1 MLDETVYICCC
12 RDRQYPLKYYLH
24 GLYYHLAP
32 QYHHHHYDH
41 YGQESPDHH
50 LRSTNLSRHHFA
62 YSDFSASQRFQAR
75 SCVAPEARK
84 VNPNAA
90 LSSLANNIYYQQNN
104 PVFEQNEFVITYPFT
119 SSSWHVF
126 SFCVC
131 QNIVFSLIL
140 LVILIKLTRRQASTT
155 SWL

>member
-1 MLDETVYICCC
+1 MVDETVYICCC

-75 SCVAPEARK
+75 SFVAPEARIF
-84 VNPNAA
+84 NPNTA
-90 LSSLANNIYYQQNN
+90 LSLGCSLY
-104 PVFEQNEFVITYPFT
+104 
-119 SSSWHVF
+119 H
-126 SFCVC
+126 
-131 QNIVFSLIL
+131 L
-140 LVILIKLTRRQASTT
+140 LSTK
-155 SWL
+155 